1 VPLTLAPCAPHR
13 ATPRRTAPRRAAPH
27 PPVRSAP
34 AADPATRRA
43 DVSAGYAIAGL
54 LYAGVGVLGY
64 IGFADAHSAAECSAA
79 ALSGAAAAGAA
90 PLFLSAPAP
99 APAPPPTL
107 GALLPPAPAAPLPA
121 CVLKSN
127 FLAMF
132 PSDLSGP
139 ADVYAFTA
147 RSALLCQLFTVF
159 PLLLLIIRTQVFS
172 LLYGKEWPSSLRVY
186 AINGAVCLVSLAF
199 AATDQSLGDIMRFV
213 GAIGGF
219 AIVFAIPAA
228 MDVAWHSRP
237 GRSRSAAR
245 TALDALVVAIGLSFL
260 VMQFV

>member
-1 VPLTLAPCAPHR
+1 MR
-13 ATPRRTAPRRAAPH
+13 
-27 PPVRSAP
+27 PPFLPAP

-79 ALSGAAAAGAA
+79 AVSGAAAAGAA
-90 PLFLSAPAP
+90 PLFLPAP
-99 APAPPPTL
+99 SPAPPPAL
-107 GALLPPAPAAPLPA
+107 GALLPPAPASPLPA

-245 TALDALVVAIGLSFL
+245 LALDALVVAIGLSFL

>member
-1 VPLTLAPCAPHR
+1 MTEG
-13 ATPRRTAPRRAAPH
+13 
-27 PPVRSAP
+27 
-34 AADPATRRA
+34 DPG
-43 DVSAGYAIAGL
+43 AGAG
-54 LYAGVGVLGY
+54 AGP
-64 IGFADAHSAAECSAA
+64 
-79 ALSGAAAAGAA
+79 GAGAGAA
-90 PLFLSAPAP
+90 P
-99 APAPPPTL
+99 PPPE
-107 GALLPPAPAAPLPA
+107 AAA

-132 PSDLSGP
+132 PADLHGA

-228 MDVAWHSRP
+228 MDFVWHSRK
-237 GRSRSAAR
+237 GRQRTAAR
-245 TALDALVVAIGLSFL
+245 TALDAFVVAIGLSFL
-260 VMQFV
+260 IMQFV

>member
-1 VPLTLAPCAPHR
+1 M
-13 ATPRRTAPRRAAPH
+13 
-27 PPVRSAP
+27 
-34 AADPATRRA
+34 
-43 DVSAGYAIAGL
+43 
-54 LYAGVGVLGY
+54 
-64 IGFADAHSAAECSAA
+64 AA
-79 ALSGAAAAGAA
+79 ALTATLAA
-90 PLFLSAPAP
+90 PGQA
-99 APAPPPTL
+99 
-107 GALLPPAPAAPLPA
+107 LPPAPPAGAA

-132 PSDLSGP
+132 PSDLRGP

-228 MDVAWHSRP
+228 MDFVWH
-237 GRSRSAAR
+237 GRKGRERTAAR
-245 TALDALVVAIGLSFL
+245 TALDAFVVAIGLSFL
-260 VMQFV
+260 IMQFI

>member
-1 VPLTLAPCAPHR
+1 M
-13 ATPRRTAPRRAAPH
+13 
-27 PPVRSAP
+27 
-34 AADPATRRA
+34 
-43 DVSAGYAIAGL
+43 
-54 LYAGVGVLGY
+54 LGY
-64 IGFADAHSAAECSAA
+64 IGFAGAHSAAECAAGAVTDAPAAVGALPLPLQTPLLSAASAASAA
-79 ALSGAAAAGAA
+79 AAESAVSAIGA
-90 PLFLSAPAP
+90 LR
-99 APAPPPTL
+99 APPP
-107 GALLPPAPAAPLPA
+107 ALPPA

-132 PSDLSGP
+132 PSDLSGA

-228 MDVAWHSRP
+228 MDVAWHSRA
-237 GRSRSAAR
+237 GRSRSVAR

>member
-1 VPLTLAPCAPHR
+1 MR
-13 ATPRRTAPRRAAPH
+13 
-27 PPVRSAP
+27 PPFLPAP

-79 ALSGAAAAGAA
+79 AVSGAAAAGAA
-90 PLFLSAPAP
+90 PLFVPAP
-99 APAPPPTL
+99 SPAPPPAL
-107 GALLPPAPAAPLPA
+107 GALLPPAPASPLPA